1 MYALPPVKHSQV
13 VVSSA
18 NTTDTADRATTYG
31 HRGWDCH
38 SVAIAYSP
46 TTICGIEYPTTK
58 ANK

>member
-1 MYALPPVKHSQV
+1 MYALPRVKHSQA

-38 SVAIAYSP
+38 SVAIEYSP
-46 TTICGIEYPTTK
+46 TTICGTEYHTTK

>member
-1 MYALPPVKHSQV
+1 MSALPRVKHSQG

-18 NTTDTADRATTYG
+18 NTTDTADHATTYG

-46 TTICGIEYPTTK
+46 TTICGTEYPTTK

>member
-1 MYALPPVKHSQV
+1 MYALPPVKHSQA

-18 NTTDTADRATTYG
+18 NTTDTAGHATTYG

-46 TTICGIEYPTTK
+46 TTICGTEYPTTK